1 MKRNAEHFL
10 GRNASSC
17 YYLERKR
24 RTNLYVFLNIFLCF
38 FVFFSTSSGQ
48 AIRAAYE
55 ETVISQD
62 QPLVLTVRIQS
73 SDKRPLVRFPNLE
86 GFDKR
91 SIVATTTT
99 SVVAGQTTEEH
110 RISQQYWAKQE
121 GKLVLAPSI
130 VQVGNDRIE
139 IAAASIEVKPP
150 QATSVPLPT
159 GFEEELRDIES
170 LSGQEVFFSVKPS
183 RTSVYVREG
192 FGLRISLFIRKGT
205 RQALAFYQ
213 LNRQLDDILK
223 KLKPSSCWEEHV
235 PTEEVLE
242 ADISIGGQVYTEY
255 QLYKSVL
262 FPITKQS
269 ITFPSV
275 KLDLLLTQ
283 ENEAK
288 PQVVSYYS
296 RATYVQVKPLP
307 KHPQA
312 EVVPV
317 GQYQLSERLSAKQV
331 AVGESINY
339 MFRILGKGNIHGLSM
354 LPPLSSSVFDVYP
367 PATTQV
373 VRQTGQQVNGEKKF
387 DYLIVPKQNG
397 SHALGAYFQWVYFDP
412 VLAQYDTLRSDL
424 SLVVSGERPQ
434 AGSMGTG
441 ALYDDIERLDTS
453 PPYTD
458 YQELVRTLINIVL
471 LILLAGAVWLF
482 RK

>member
-1 MKRNAEHFL
+1 MR
-10 GRNASSC
+10 
-17 YYLERKR
+17 
-24 RTNLYVFLNIFLCF
+24 V
-38 FVFFSTSSGQ
+38 
-48 AIRAAYE
+48 AYE
-55 ETVISQD
+55 ETVIKLD

-110 RISQQYWAKQE
+110 RISQYYWAKQE
-121 GKLVLAPSI
+121 GKYVVAPTI
-130 VQVGNDRIE
+130 VQVGNERVE
-139 IAAASIEVKPP
+139 VAAASIEVKPP
-150 QATSVPLPT
+150 QGTSAPLPT
-159 GFEEELRDIES
+159 GFEEEPRDIEA
-170 LSGQEVFFSVKPS
+170 LSGQDVFFSVKPS

-192 FGLRISLFIRKGT
+192 FGLRISLFIRKDT

-213 LNRQLDDILK
+213 LNRQLDEILK

-242 ADISIGGQVYTEY
+242 TDISISGQVYTEY

-269 ITFPSV
+269 ITFPLV

-296 RATYVQVKPLP
+296 RATYVQVKALP

-312 EVVPV
+312 EVAPV
-317 GQYQLSERLSAKQV
+317 GQYQLSEKLSAKQV
-331 AVGESINY
+331 AVGESVNY
-339 MFRILGKGNIHGLSM
+339 EFRIVGKGNIHGLSM
-354 LPPLSSSVFDVYP
+354 SAPSSSVFDVYP

-373 VRQTGQQVNGEKKF
+373 IRQTGQQVNGEKKF

-397 SHALGAYFQWVYFDP
+397 NHALGAYFQWVYFDP
-412 VLAQYDTLRSDL
+412 VLSQYDTLRSDL
-424 SLVVSGERPQ
+424 SLAVSGERLQ
-434 AGSMGTG
+434 ASSMGTG
-441 ALYDDIERLDTS
+441 TLYDDIERLDTS
-453 PPYTD
+453 TPYTD

-471 LILLAGAVWLF
+471 LVLLVGAIWLF

>member
-10 GRNASSC
+10 GRDASLC
-17 YYLERKR
+17 YYFKRKWR
-24 RTNLYVFLNIFLCF
+24 VKLYVFLNISLCF
-38 FVFFSTSSGQ
+38 FIFFSTSYAQ
-48 AIRAAYE
+48 TIRAAYE
-55 ETVISQD
+55 ETVINQD

-121 GKLVLAPSI
+121 GKYVVAPTI
-130 VQVGNDRIE
+130 VQVGNERIE

-150 QATSVPLPT
+150 QGTSAPLPT
-159 GFEEELRDIES
+159 GFEEEPRDIEA
-170 LSGQEVFFSVKPS
+170 LSGQDVFFSVKPS

-192 FGLRISLFIRKGT
+192 FGLRISLFIRKGP

-213 LNRQLDDILK
+213 LNRQLDEILK

-242 ADISIGGQVYTEY
+242 TDISISGQVYTEY

-296 RATYVQVKPLP
+296 RATYVQVKALP

-312 EVVPV
+312 EVAPV
-317 GQYQLSERLSAKQV
+317 GQYQLSEKLSAKQV
-331 AVGESINY
+331 AVGESVNY
-339 MFRILGKGNIHGLSM
+339 MFRIVGKGNIHGLSM
-354 LPPLSSSVFDVYP
+354 SVPSSSVFDVYP

-373 VRQTGQQVNGEKKF
+373 IRQTGQQVNGEKKF

-397 SHALGAYFQWVYFDP
+397 NHALGAYFQWVYFDP
-412 VLAQYDTLRSDL
+412 VLSQYDTLRSDL
-424 SLVVSGERPQ
+424 SLAVSGERLQ
-434 AGSMGTG
+434 ASSMGTG
-441 ALYDDIERLDTS
+441 ALYDNIEQLDTHS
-453 PPYTD
+453 LYTD
-458 YQELVRTLINIVL
+458 YQGLVRTLINFVL
-471 LILLAGAVWLF
+471 LILLVGAIWLF